1 MQKSKGKNSKP
12 ETQTSTFEHFLKRLE
27 EIVDTLEQGTVS
39 IDDAMKMYEEG
50 IDISKQ
56 CLEKLKQTELK
67 LKRLSKDVNG
77 NFELFDEDL
86 EE

>member
-12 ETQTSTFEHFLKRLE
+12 EARTSTFEHFLKRLE